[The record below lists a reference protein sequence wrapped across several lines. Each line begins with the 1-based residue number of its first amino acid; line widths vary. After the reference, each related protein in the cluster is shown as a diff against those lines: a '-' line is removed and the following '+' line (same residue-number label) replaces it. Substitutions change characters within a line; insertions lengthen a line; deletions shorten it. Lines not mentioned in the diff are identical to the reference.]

1 MTKDRRVSLEGLGRF
16 ALELIQAAGEKALS
30 YYGRRLGAA
39 EFDHNLVT
47 RAELELIGFMAE
59 RLNHEF
65 PNHQVFGQ
73 DLTPEKY
80 AHDDRRYLWI
90 IDPLDGVDNFQSGIP
105 IWGLSIALL
114 ENFWPVFGAF
124 FMPATGDLFHA
135 SAGQAAYWGK
145 RAIRVVYR
153 PSLTEESLLFTFSRF
168 HQEYSS
174 SFPGKIRD
182 MGSTGAHAC
191 YVAMGRA
198 DGALVTNE
206 SIKDLAAVRVIVE
219 AAGGRLFTASGDD
232 FHLNEYLNGGRI
244 QEHVLISCAENA
256 ALILDSLARK

>member
-1 MTKDRRVSLEGLGRF
+1 MTKDRRVTLEGLGNF
-16 ALELIQAAGEKALS
+16 ALDLIRAAGDKALT
-30 YYGRRLGAA
+30 YYGRGRSAA
-39 EFDHNLVT
+39 EFDQNLVT
-47 RAELELIGFMAE
+47 QAELELSSFLTASINE
-59 RLNHEF
+59 RF
-65 PNHQVFGQ
+65 PDHQVFGQ
-73 DLTPEKY
+73 DSTPEAY
-80 AHDDRRYLWI
+80 AHDDKRYLWI
-90 IDPLDGVDNFQSGIP
+90 LDPLDGVDNFQSGIP

-124 FMPATGDLFHA
+124 FMPVTGDLFYA
-135 SAGQAAYWGK
+135 MAGQSAFWGQ
-145 RAIRVVYR
+145 RTIRIVSR

-168 HQEYSS
+168 HQAYSS

-219 AAGGRLFTASGDD
+219 AAGGRFFTTTGSD
-232 FHLNEYLNGGRI
+232 FHLNEYLDGRRI
-244 QEHVLISCAENA
+244 QEHVLIAGAENSE
-256 ALILDSLARK
+256 LILNSLVLR

>member
-1 MTKDRRVSLEGLGRF
+1 MIENRRVTLETLGAF
-16 ALELIQAAGEKALS
+16 ALDLVRAAGKKALS
-30 YYGRRLGAA
+30 YYGRSRNSA
-39 EFDHNLVT
+39 EFDQNLVT
-47 RAELELIGFMAE
+47 QVELELSSFLTASINE
-59 RLNHEF
+59 RY

-73 DLTPEKY
+73 NSTPEAY

-90 IDPLDGVDNFQSGIP
+90 LDPLDGVDNFQTGIP
-105 IWGLSIALL
+105 IWGISIALL

-124 FMPATGDLFHA
+124 FMPVTGDLFHA
-135 SAGQAAYWGK
+135 SAGRSAFWGD
-145 RAIRVVYR
+145 RSIRIASR

-168 HQEYSS
+168 HKAYSS
-174 SFPGKIRD
+174 NFPGKIRD

-219 AAGGRLFTASGDD
+219 AAGGRFFTTSGAD
-232 FHLNEYLNGGRI
+232 FHINEYLDGRQI
-244 QEHVLISCAENA
+244 QEHVLIAGAEKSG
-256 ALILDSLARK
+256 LILDSLVPR